1 MSGVGGGTV
10 AVLADSTVGVI
21 LLGCGLIAR
30 RSRTGGRV
38 GLIMIAAAGCWFLG
52 TFVAPF
58 LFLHRGPLVHLHI
71 SYPTGRLRRPIAWI
85 TVMIAYAVS
94 LLEAVVRTPW
104 LTLGLA
110 VLVAA
115 AAVDVFARTSGRA
128 RKAGWPALI
137 AALTFAAVL
146 AFSCANLL
154 LGWEADRLV
163 LFVYDTTIA
172 VLALVLTADLRSG
185 RWTDATLSDLVTQL
199 GGGGPG
205 TGGLRG
211 ELQQALGDPTLV
223 VGYWVPDQAQY
234 VDERGVPLALPDA
247 EDGRSTTTVTDGGE
261 PIAVLVDDNAVLDD
275 HKLVAGVSAA
285 LNLAVANARMRA
297 EVQARVSALA
307 ASRRR
312 IVEAADAQRRALEA
326 ELALGAERRLGQ
338 VARLVADV
346 QRGSS
351 ADGLA
356 DVVAEVRGAQMELR
370 EFAQGV
376 RPSPLGSGGLS
387 AALPVLAARAPL
399 QVELAVSVGRL
410 PPAVEA
416 ALFFVC
422 SEALTNIAKHANATR
437 VQVTVEPCPVG
448 VVTTVIDDGV
458 GGADPRGSGLRGLAD
473 RVEALNGHFAVGDG
487 PGGGTLVLARIPVG
501 DGPDGRGLG

>member
-1 MSGVGGGTV
+1 MSRVGGSTV
-10 AVLADSTVGVI
+10 TVLADSTVGLI
-21 LLGCGLIAR
+21 LLGCGLFAR
-30 RSRTGGRV
+30 RSRTGRRV

-71 SYPTGRLRRPIAWI
+71 SYPTGRLRRPIATI

-172 VLALVLTADLRSG
+172 ALALILTADLRSG

-199 GGGGPG
+199 GGGTG

-211 ELQQALGDPTLV
+211 SCSKRWAIRPLWSATGCRTRRSTSTNAAYPWPCPMPRTVGRRRRSPT
-223 VGYWVPDQAQY
+223 AAS
-234 VDERGVPLALPDA
+234 RLPYL
-247 EDGRSTTTVTDGGE
+247 STTTRFWTTTSSWMGSVQLSTS
-261 PIAVLVDDNAVLDD
+261 P
-275 HKLVAGVSAA
+275 S
-285 LNLAVANARMRA
+285 RMRGC
-297 EVQARVSALA
+297 V
-307 ASRRR
+307 
-312 IVEAADAQRRALEA
+312 
-326 ELALGAERRLGQ
+326 
-338 VARLVADV
+338 
-346 QRGSS
+346 
-351 ADGLA
+351 
-356 DVVAEVRGAQMELR
+356 
-370 EFAQGV
+370 
-376 RPSPLGSGGLS
+376 
-387 AALPVLAARAPL
+387 
-399 QVELAVSVGRL
+399 
-410 PPAVEA
+410 
-416 ALFFVC
+416 
-422 SEALTNIAKHANATR
+422 
-437 VQVTVEPCPVG
+437 
-448 VVTTVIDDGV
+448 
-458 GGADPRGSGLRGLAD
+458 PRCKP
-473 RVEALNGHFAVGDG
+473 E
-487 PGGGTLVLARIPVG
+487 
-501 DGPDGRGLG
+501 

>member
-1 MSGVGGGTV
+1 MSRVGGSTV
-10 AVLADSTVGVI
+10 TVLADSTVGLI
-21 LLGCGLIAR
+21 LLGCGLFAR
-30 RSRTGGRV
+30 RSRTGRRV
-38 GLIMIAAAGCWFLG
+38 GVIMIAAAGCWFLG

-71 SYPTGRLRRPIAWI
+71 SYPTGRLRRPIATI
-85 TVMIAYAVS
+85 TVMLAYAVS

-199 GGGGPG
+199 GGGTG

-261 PIAVLVDDNAVLDD
+261 PVAVLVHDNAVLDD
-275 HKLVAGVSAA
+275 HKLVDGVSAA

-356 DVVAEVRGAQMELR
+356 EVVAEVRGAQTELR

-376 RPSPLGSGGLS
+376 RPSPLGSGGLA

-437 VQVTVEPCPVG
+437 VQVSVEPDPVG
-448 VVTTVIDDGV
+448 VVTTVVDDGV

-473 RVEALNGHFAVGDG
+473 RVEALNGHFSVGDG
-487 PGGGTLVLARIPVG
+487 PGGGTLVVARIPVE
-501 DGPDGRGLG
+501 DDLDGRRIA